1 MKTCA
6 KKQFTKVDIVFHI
19 IFPIIYFVILGG
31 YYVVV
36 SAIYYDEL
44 TILKG
49 AEENEYLEWRI
60 FFFIE
65 MMAGCI
71 YILIMVFVIL
81 LRFITEKAFAYFNI
95 VVFVT
100 QLVVFLTTAIIA
112 IVLVF
117 VGNTNNDFGKWNKTF
132 MKEND
137 IVQKIEEKY
146 ECEFIYPIEDSSYS
160 EEDYSINPVNV
171 KDIYVAESNDNNN
184 NETSTEEEEKENCED
199 VFTDHFI
206 STIISHCVMDLAFA
220 FSAIVMSAKSGYD
233 VHQMQSESE
242 TQKLLND
249 QNENEVDEEFVEAE
263 EINGEV
269 LNVN

>member
-1 MKTCA
+1 MPSCGKR
-6 KKQFTKVDIVFHI
+6 QFTKLDILFHI
-19 IFPIIYFVILGG
+19 IIPIIYFIILGG

-49 AEENEYLEWRI
+49 AEENDYSEWRI
-60 FFFIE
+60 FFFVE

-71 YILIMVFVIL
+71 YILVMVFVIL
-81 LRFITEKAFAYFNI
+81 LRFVTTKAFAYFNI

-100 QLVVFLTTAIIA
+100 QLVVFLTTAIVA

-117 VGNTNNDFGKWNKTF
+117 IGNTNNEFGKWNKTF

-171 KDIYVAESNDNNN
+171 KDIYVAESNN

-199 VFTDHFI
+199 AFTDRFI
-206 STIISHCVMDLAFA
+206 STIISHCIMDLAFA
-220 FSAIVMSAKSGYD
+220 FSAIVMSGKSGFDIY
-233 VHQMQSESE
+233 QMQSESE
-242 TQKLLND
+242 N
-249 QNENEVDEEFVEAE
+249 QNEKQALIDENEVEEYDGFGDIVQTA
-263 EINGEV
+263 
-269 LNVN
+269 